1 MNIERY
7 KNLWADA
14 TANAQANLKGK
25 SYYFEPDTMRS
36 FKSRVVACYIVDDGL
51 LLATVESF
59 ANYEG
64 KRRWRHVV
72 FDVVGNIVSRSEHY
86 TNKARALR
94 SMWEAANGMDAKE
107 ITREALASHLRSTS
121 DDVNRLLAS
130 LDA

>member
-1 MNIERY
+1 MNIERFT
-7 KNLWADA
+7 NRWADA
-14 TANAQANLKGK
+14 TDNVQTNLKGK
-25 SYYFEPDTMRS
+25 SYYFEPDTMRA
-36 FKSRVVACYIVDDGL
+36 FKSRVLSCHITDEGL
-51 LLATVESF
+51 LLGVVESF

-64 KRRWRHVV
+64 KRRFRHVI
-72 FDVVGNIVSRSEHY
+72 FNVVGNVVSRSEHY

-94 SMWEAANGMDAKE
+94 SMWEAVNGMDAKE